1 MIKKLLHSKKGE
13 GYVDMCVGVVV
24 FVMILVIAINIFEF
38 ITLRIEMDQIADDL
52 IEAATYAGC
61 FDDDFWNADGDML
74 DQYYYYDIDYGADRY
89 FNSSAAV
96 NSALPERQWRISS
109 ISVSGLPMIS
119 ALHLQ
124 GTGSYSSVMPGKTVK
139 QPLSPAD
146 FLSVLLSLD

>member
-52 IEAATYAGC
+52 IESATYAGC
-61 FDDDFWNADGDML
+61 FDDDFWNADSDML

-89 FNSSAAV
+89 FNTAYNRV
-96 NSALPERQWRISS
+96 QLGERMWVKISKHTY
-109 ISVSGLPMIS
+109 IKGLGVFKIPVTVSVKKSGLS
-119 ALHLQ
+119 ER
-124 GTGSYSSVMPGKTVK
+124 YWK
-139 QPLSPAD
+139 
-146 FLSVLLSLD
+146 

>member
-24 FVMILVIAINIFEF
+24 FVTILVIAVNIFSF

-89 FNSSAAV
+89 FNSV
-96 NSALPERQWRISS
+96 YGRVQLGERMWVKISKHTY
-109 ISVSGLPMIS
+109 IKGLGLFKIPVTVSVKKSGLS
-119 ALHLQ
+119 ER
-124 GTGSYSSVMPGKTVK
+124 YWK
-139 QPLSPAD
+139 
-146 FLSVLLSLD
+146 